1 LNEEEKNMGGKNVE
15 EKNMNREQI
24 INKLQSS
31 FIKELPDIEPQEE
44 KPQRKEIPVRVNGIK
59 SSNTE
64 VEAAIK
70 YFKNAEVVLKKY
82 KDEENMQKA
91 RYCQLAYNAL
101 TESIY
106 SKKRR
111 QEDH

>member
-44 KPQRKEIPVRVNGIK
+44 KPGKKEVSVRVNGIK
-59 SSNTE
+59 STNTE

-70 YFKNAEVVLKKY
+70 YFKNAEVVLRKY
-82 KDEENMQKA
+82 KDEENIQKA

-106 SKKRR
+106 SKKGRS
-111 QEDH
+111 EGN